1 MNKKTYKA
9 ILKHRR
15 FYSQSE
21 VGKVKMEDLF
31 KTLCPS
37 TLASEQNLTPDRT
50 SNIRKKITPDRFSP
64 ESYKVVKDCLIT
76 LFIFYNL
83 SYYYFCF
90 FISFIILR

>member
-76 LFIFYNL
+76 PFIFL
-83 SYYYFCF
+83 
-90 FISFIILR
+90 

>member
-21 VGKVKMEDLF
+21 LGKVKMEDLF

-37 TLASEQNLTPDRT
+37 TLASEQNLTPDLPAISEKRLPQT
-50 SNIRKKITPDRFSP
+50 GFLQ
-64 ESYKVVKDCLIT
+64 KVTK
-76 LFIFYNL
+76 
-83 SYYYFCF
+83 
-90 FISFIILR
+90 